1 MPQAPL
7 QSAAFTLDTS
17 GVAGFF
23 GGDEAV
29 SAMATVH
36 IFEGRKWLG
45 WYNSPGSYTI
55 AKKFG
60 QLAQSRFW
68 DGLFPGVAVDP
79 NTLFE
84 FEVEKGPEF
93 TGSHSGTKLKETGQ
107 VAYLLMKECESV
119 KTIEVKGRETRP
131 VYVTIVQ
138 LHHVPP
144 KEMNPQQ
151 QRRWTSA
158 LAAIPILSS
167 VGGCVACGIFED
179 WYCFAM
185 ILLGI
190 ISSGLS
196 CLAIGAG
203 VLKFK
208 HPEAAVNSP
217 LGDGFLNG
225 GNEIVVLLG
234 KEGAVNSITRGQFS
248 LQYSNEPAYH
258 TIGLASMLLTVQFLL
273 QLLLVPQG
281 TLFGQILFLGTLA
294 VSWWYSCYLSSLERE
309 RIQAE
314 LLVQDVM
321 KLKKSEAFKRYRL
334 QTRTA
339 MVVFL
344 LLVLKPLDRRALLD
358 ELLPNN
364 TNTWN
369 IWKSKVLSKIDNKEE
384 LKFQTSDREGVTQAE
399 DGLLKDLFWD
409 AEAAY
414 AGYCTYLKVDDP
426 DTNIEKI
433 V

>member
-7 QSAAFTLDTS
+7 QSASFTLDTS

-23 GGDEAV
+23 GGDEAI
-29 SAMATVH
+29 SAMVAVH
-36 IFEGRKWLG
+36 FVQGRKWLG

-68 DGLFPGVAVDP
+68 DGLFPGISGDP
-79 NTLFE
+79 DTLFG
-84 FEVEKGPEF
+84 FNGQAGPEF
-93 TGSHSGTKLKETGQ
+93 TASHSGTKIKETGQ
-107 VAYLLMKECESV
+107 VAYLLMKKCESV
-119 KTIEVKGRETRP
+119 QATEIKGRETRRI
-131 VYVTIVQ
+131 YVTIVR
-138 LHHVPP
+138 LHHIPQP
-144 KEMNPQQ
+144 EMNPRQ
-151 QRRWTSA
+151 QRRWTS
-158 LAAIPILSS
+158 LFAAIPISS
-167 VGGCVACGIFED
+167 SLGACIVCGIFED

-203 VLKFK
+203 VLTFK
-208 HPEAAVNSP
+208 HPFTTLHSP
-217 LGDGFLNG
+217 PGDGFLNG

-234 KEGAVNSITRGQFS
+234 QEGAVNSITQGQFS
-248 LQYSNEPAYH
+248 LQYPGEPELH
-258 TIGLASMLLTVQFLL
+258 TIGFASMLLTVQFLL

-281 TLFGQILFLGTLA
+281 TLFGQILFLGTFA
-294 VSWWYSCYLSSLERE
+294 VSWAYSCYLSSLERE
-309 RIQAE
+309 HIQSV
-314 LLVQDVM
+314 LLVREVM
-321 KLKKSEAFKRYRL
+321 KLNNSNMFKRYL
-334 QTRTA
+334 FSTRTA

-344 LLVLKPLDRRALLD
+344 LLVLQPSDRRSILNQ
-358 ELLPNN
+358 LLPNS

-369 IWKSKVLSKIDNKEE
+369 IFKNKVLTKLDNRQE
-384 LKFQTSDREGVTQAE
+384 LKFQTLDLEGVGMDEEQ
-399 DGLLKDLFWD
+399 LLKDLFGD

-414 AGYCTYLKVDDP
+414 IGYCHYLQVEISDTGVD
-426 DTNIEKI
+426 EL